1 MTKEE
6 KVGVVSGGRPALV
19 YLVPF
24 PGAQFRPEHT
34 PPCKYHPPLW
44 SLSSRS
50 VLHVSQGSA
59 LKTIELP
66 AEHLSRK
73 EIHQN
78 IGRSWEI
85 SQTGQIIQ
93 LQGNI
98 AEDLVPQ
105 KSSHRTIHMKV
116 PLVPWAQTL
125 RLPLLQTTIY
135 SSSPSWAIPRIS

>member
-1 MTKEE
+1 MVDGLPLFTWFRFQGPSS
-6 KVGVVSGGRPALV
+6 VQSTRPHVNTIRLSGPCQVAL
-19 YLVPF
+19 YCN
-24 PGAQFRPEHT
+24 A
-34 PPCKYHPPLW
+34 
-44 SLSSRS
+44 
-50 VLHVSQGSA
+50 QGSA
-59 LKTIELP
+59 LKTTELP